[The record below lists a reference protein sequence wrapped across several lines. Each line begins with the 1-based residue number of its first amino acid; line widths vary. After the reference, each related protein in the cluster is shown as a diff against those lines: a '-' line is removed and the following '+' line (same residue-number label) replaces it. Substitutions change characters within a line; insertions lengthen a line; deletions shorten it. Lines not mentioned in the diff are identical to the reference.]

1 MRNKVFGKKLSRSRK
16 GRRALIRSLI
26 KALIAN
32 GKITT
37 TKAKVKAIQGQ
48 VDKLVTLG
56 KKGTVSARRD
66 VLAFLGNDRKTT
78 DFFFM
83 KQVPVFKDRTSGFTK
98 IILLPRRRGDNAEM
112 ATLEWMDKYV
122 EVVKKVKSDKK
133 ESKKRKLKKGT
144 EKEDKK
150 PKKAVSKKE
159 KKARK
164 KTNKK

>member
-1 MRNKVFGKKLSRSRK
+1 MRNKVFGKQLSRSRK

-32 GKITT
+32 GKITI
-37 TKAKVKAIQGQ
+37 TKAKAKAIQGQ

-83 KQVPVFKDRTSGFTK
+83 KQIPVFKDRTSGFTK

-122 EVVKKVKSDKK
+122 EVVKKV
-133 ESKKRKLKKGT
+133 
-144 EKEDKK
+144 
-150 PKKAVSKKE
+150 
-159 KKARK
+159 
-164 KTNKK
+164 

>member
-1 MRNKVFGKKLSRSRK
+1 LGKNKMRNKVFGRQLSRSRK

-37 TKAKVKAIQGQ
+37 TKAKVKFIQGQ

-56 KKGTVSARRD
+56 KKGTVPARRD

-83 KQVPVFKDRTSGFTK
+83 KQIPVFKDRTSGFTR
-98 IILLPRRRGDNAEM
+98 IVLLPRRRGDNAEM

-122 EVVKKVKSDKK
+122 EVVKKVESDKK
-133 ESKKRKLKKGT
+133 ESKNKK
-144 EKEDKK
+144 
-150 PKKAVSKKE
+150 SKKE
-159 KKARK
+159 
-164 KTNKK
+164 

>member
-1 MRNKVFGKKLSRSRK
+1 MRNKVFGRQLSRSRK
-16 GRRALIRSLI
+16 SRRALIRSLI
-26 KALIAN
+26 KALIGS

-37 TKAKVKAIQGQ
+37 TKAKAKAIQGQ

-83 KQVPVFKDRTSGFTK
+83 KQIPVFKDRTSGFTR
-98 IILLPRRRGDNAEM
+98 IIVLPRRRGDNAEM

-122 EVVKKVKSDKK
+122 EVVKKEVTSKK
-133 ESKKRKLKKGT
+133 ESKKEKTKLKK
-144 EKEDKK
+144 EVKKENKTKK
-150 PKKAVSKKE
+150 PTVKKE
-159 KKARK
+159 KKTAK
-164 KTNKK
+164 K

>member
-1 MRNKVFGKKLSRSRK
+1 MRNKVFGKQLSRSRK

-26 KALIAN
+26 KTLIVR

-37 TKAKVKAIQGQ
+37 TKAKAKAIQGQ

-66 VLAFLGNDRKTT
+66 VLAFLGNDRTVT

-83 KQVPVFKDRTSGFTK
+83 KQIPVFKNRTSGFTR
-98 IILLPRRRGDNAEM
+98 IIILPRRRGDNAEM

-122 EVVKKVKSDKK
+122 EVVKKEVTSKK
-133 ESKKRKLKKGT
+133 ESKKEKTKLKK
-144 EKEDKK
+144 EVKKENKTKK
-150 PKKAVSKKE
+150 PTVKKE
-159 KKARK
+159 KKTAK
-164 KTNKK
+164 K